1 MDLAIVRAII
11 DLAHAMGISA
21 VAEGVE
27 TKDQAAE
34 LNMLGCPV
42 GQGFYCSQPLPAE
55 EFGELL
61 IRHFTWSADRP
72 AGADQPERAKAAD
85 QSPTR
90 ANQAF
95 VR

>member
-1 MDLAIVRAII
+1 
-11 DLAHAMGISA
+11 

-42 GQGFYCSQPLPAE
+42 GQGFYFSQPLPAE

-61 IRHFTWSADRP
+61 IRHFAWSADRP
-72 AGADQPERAKAAD
+72 AGADQQGHGDVLLP
-85 QSPTR
+85 S
-90 ANQAF
+90 
-95 VR
+95 